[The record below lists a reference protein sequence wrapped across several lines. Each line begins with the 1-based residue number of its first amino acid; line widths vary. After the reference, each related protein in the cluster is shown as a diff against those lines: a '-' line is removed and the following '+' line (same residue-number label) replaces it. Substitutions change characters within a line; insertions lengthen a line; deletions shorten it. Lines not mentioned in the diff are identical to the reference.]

1 MLEKV
6 SIAEFIELALCCPDE
21 QAMLI
26 LGDFGIGKTQVVKKI
41 GTILGLDVIVFDCTH
56 LNDPGDILGLP
67 SIINGRTIFNPTY
80 WYHPEKPVL
89 LFFDEVFRAT
99 PEVRAALMTLCL
111 DQTIGDKKLAPGSR
125 VFAAANPPGFHGYEG
140 EIPDPAQLSRYA
152 PYWLD
157 PTFNEWCEYAKEAKV
172 HPAILE
178 YLNNNKKDLD
188 AYSAASDMN
197 VAADDGNGA
206 DLKILQ
212 CRRSWF
218 KASDNL
224 YKAEKVKKVKK
235 LDRNL
240 VIRIMSGYIP
250 ATMAVKFA
258 QTYMNTSTSSLNA
271 EDVLND
277 WKKVKPADGAKL
289 DVPTAAKLAGDI
301 KLIVKETMKEKGS
314 IPKKWKNNFSG
325 FIQEGLTKESQV
337 AVINNLIFQD
347 MTNNEDWVFWISDDE
362 LQSFFET
369 TVASKVA

>member
-1 MLEKV
+1 
-6 SIAEFIELALCCPDE
+6 
-21 QAMLI
+21 
-26 LGDFGIGKTQVVKKI
+26 
-41 GTILGLDVIVFDCTH
+41 
-56 LNDPGDILGLP
+56 
-67 SIINGRTIFNPTY
+67 
-80 WYHPEKPVL
+80 
-89 LFFDEVFRAT
+89 
-99 PEVRAALMTLCL
+99 
-111 DQTIGDKKLAPGSR
+111 
-125 VFAAANPPGFHGYEG
+125 
-140 EIPDPAQLSRYA
+140 
-152 PYWLD
+152 
-157 PTFNEWCEYAKEAKV
+157 
-172 HPAILE
+172 
-178 YLNNNKKDLD
+178 LNNNKKDLD
-188 AYSAASDMN
+188 AFSAASDMN
-197 VAADDGNGA
+197 VGVDDGNGA

-235 LDRNL
+235 LDRNF

-258 QTYMNTSTSSLNA
+258 QTYMNASTSSLNA
-271 EDVLND
+271 EDVLDD